1 MRDKFLGLTRVGAVS
16 CLTLAASLMT
26 AVDVRAGETGLL
38 QLHCTN
44 LANGANWPI
53 VVDLEHGRVDA
64 FPATITDTRITWRDP
79 KGGTYELERA
89 TGKLQLRGASST
101 GGYFIRSTCQAG

>member
-1 MRDKFLGLTRVGAVS
+1 VS